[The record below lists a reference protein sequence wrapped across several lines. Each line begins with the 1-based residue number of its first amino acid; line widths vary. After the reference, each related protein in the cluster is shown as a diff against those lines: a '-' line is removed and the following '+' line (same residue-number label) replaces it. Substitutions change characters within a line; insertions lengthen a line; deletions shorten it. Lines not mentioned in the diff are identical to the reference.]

1 MIGGPNLRHVRIEP
15 LLARCTSSTTTA
27 VTQLN
32 ISVILGCACSEWPPG
47 LWTFNAYSIF
57 LSSVPP
63 DVPDRVQRAISP

>member
-15 LLARCTSSTTTA
+15 PLARCTSSTTA
-27 VTQLN
+27 VTQFN
-32 ISVILGCACSEWPPG
+32 IFVILGCASSEWPPR

-57 LSSVPP
+57 LSSLPP